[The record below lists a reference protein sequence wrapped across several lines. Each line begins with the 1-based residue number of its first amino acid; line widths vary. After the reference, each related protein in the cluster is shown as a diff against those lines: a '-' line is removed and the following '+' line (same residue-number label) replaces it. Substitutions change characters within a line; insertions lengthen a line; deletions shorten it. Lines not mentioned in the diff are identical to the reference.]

1 MVRYVYIGYT
11 LKAILLYV
19 DKIRTLGTSYASAV
33 G

>member
-1 MVRYVYIGYT
+1 MYKKVSYT

-19 DKIRTLGTSYASAV
+19 DKIRTLGTYDASAF